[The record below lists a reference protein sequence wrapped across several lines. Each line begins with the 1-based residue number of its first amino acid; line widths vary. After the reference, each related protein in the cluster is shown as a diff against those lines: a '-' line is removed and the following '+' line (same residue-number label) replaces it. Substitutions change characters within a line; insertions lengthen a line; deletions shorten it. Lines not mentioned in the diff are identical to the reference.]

1 MSSLVTD
8 EDAAAMGGDR
18 TEPANRRQIIVR

>member
-8 EDAAAMGGDR
+8 EDAAAMGRDR
-18 TEPANRRQIIVR
+18 TEPVNRRQIIVR